1 LNNLSVTLDCN
12 SNKLKIIGKF
22 AVVLNITS
30 PESPM
35 KDYFILLLLLLLL
48 LIIII
53 IIIIVE
59 VVVIVIAAAV
69 IVALLLVVTENFRSL
84 SYRSINNVF
93 NQRCILSVGSS
104 IRLFKYRLK
113 ELLPLEDQ

>member
-35 KDYFILLLLLLLL
+35 KDYFILLLLLLLI
-48 LIIII
+48 IIII